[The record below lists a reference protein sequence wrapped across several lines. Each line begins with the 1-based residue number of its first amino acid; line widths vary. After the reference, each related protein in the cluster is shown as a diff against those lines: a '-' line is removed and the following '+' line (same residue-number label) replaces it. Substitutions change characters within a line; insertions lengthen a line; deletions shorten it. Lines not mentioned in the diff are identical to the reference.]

1 MEKIKGFWFVVKNSL
16 TCRVADVM
24 RPCAACVARDKY
36 IKLLEAELDDLAV
49 YLHIHGM
56 KFQRLKAFEAAR
68 KAIKDAEHGA

>member
-1 MEKIKGFWFVVKNSL
+1 MRVFKSIREKVKFYI
-16 TCRVADVM
+16 AGVM
-24 RPCAACVARDKY
+24 RPCSACVARDKY

-56 KFQRLKAFEAAR
+56 KFQRLEAFKAAR